1 MSIKILTP
9 ISHIFKESVLA
20 EDITNLSDG
29 LEARERTCE
38 LKLNKT
44 THYHIDFD
52 LNIGLSNNQIEFL
65 EQHVKPRENIKHLPF
80 KLQEIVMVILKTIS
94 IIRILRH

>member
-38 LKLNKT
+38 LK
-44 THYHIDFD
+44 
-52 LNIGLSNNQIEFL
+52 
-65 EQHVKPRENIKHLPF
+65 IK
-80 KLQEIVMVILKTIS
+80 
-94 IIRILRH
+94 